1 MEKTIN
7 ETHPELVKQQLRHLL
22 DQGEFKR
29 SPVLSRF
36 LEFVVLTKLS
46 GREDEIK
53 EYTIGIK
60 ALGRPVDFNPQ
71 LDSIV
76 RIHASRLRNVLS
88 SYYYKAGQQS
98 PIIIDIPKGTYVP
111 VFEKNG
117 EQNTNGHN
125 GYKKNGTE
133 PSVNGKETQLN
144 GHVIPLAPKILSPKP
159 VLAVLPF
166 HDLSPEQSSANF
178 LVTLGEELCSE
189 LSKFDN
195 VSMISYYVTREL
207 DAGLNHLKDLKNIGI
222 DYIITGSTRLLGN
235 SVKFSVQLI
244 QVEGGNILWSESFL
258 SNHNK
263 DEAFNESQDESIRQI
278 ANAIV
283 DDSKIF
289 SASKN
294 GQSFTDENPVRN
306 AINHYFDYAYDY
318 NSQKFEATL
327 NFAKRA
333 YEIANDNAL
342 VVSILSK
349 LYLDQYACALEQD
362 KELLEKGLQLAH
374 KSVGLAPRSHY
385 AQKALAWGLILA
397 RDNQQVEEAI
407 SRCISV
413 NPYAGSSLGTLGLG
427 LIMRGQYKNGYSML
441 LQALK
446 FQQNVSACAKLGFS
460 LYYYHERNF
469 SECKKWVSVLAP
481 FDVPFSRLLATA
493 LDGNLN
499 EGSIQ
504 KNEVTPS
511 IKENSQD
518 ILERIVQDPKLRDE
532 IAEGWKLAG
541 LQ

>member
-1 MEKTIN
+1 MEKAAI

-36 LEFVVLTKLS
+36 LEFVVLTKLA
-46 GREDEIK
+46 GREEEIK

-88 SYYYKAGQQS
+88 SYYYKAGQHS
-98 PIIIDIPKGTYVP
+98 PIIIDIPKGTYIP

-125 GYKKNGTE
+125 GHKKNGTV
-133 PSVNGKETQLN
+133 PSVNGKESQLN
-144 GHVIPLAPKILSPKP
+144 GHAIALTPKIFSPKP

-166 HDLSPEQSSANF
+166 HDLSSEQSSANF

-189 LSKFDN
+189 LAKFDN
-195 VSMISYYVTREL
+195 VSVISYYVTREL
-207 DAGLNHLKDLKNIGI
+207 DAALNHLKDLKNIGI
-222 DYIITGSTRLLGN
+222 DYIVTGSTRLLGG

-244 QVEGGNILWSESFL
+244 QVEGGNVLWSESFL
-258 SNHNK
+258 SNHSK
-263 DEAFNESQDESIRQI
+263 DEVFNESQDESIRQI

-283 DDSKIF
+283 DGSKIF
-289 SASKN
+289 STSTH
-294 GQSFTDENPVRN
+294 GQSFADENPVRN
-306 AINHYFDYAYDY
+306 AINHYFDYSYDY
-318 NSQKFEATL
+318 NSQKFETTL
-327 NFAKRA
+327 NATEQA

-349 LYLDQYACALEQD
+349 LYLDQYACAIEQD
-362 KELLEKGLQLAH
+362 KDLLEKGLQLAH
-374 KSVGLAPRSHY
+374 KSVALAPRSQY

-397 RDNQQVEEAI
+397 GDDQQAEEAI

-427 LIMRGQYKNGYSML
+427 LIMRGEYKNGYSML

-446 FQQNVSACAKLGFS
+446 FQHNVSACAKLGFC
-460 LYYYHERNF
+460 LYYYHEKNF
-469 SECKKWVSVLAP
+469 SECKKWVSVLSP
-481 FDVPFSRLLATA
+481 FDIPFSRLLDIA
-493 LDGNLN
+493 LEGNVK
-499 EGSIQ
+499 EGSILR
-504 KNEVTPS
+504 NDVLPN
-511 IKENSQD
+511 IKENRQD
-518 ILERIVQDPKLRDE
+518 IIQRIVHDPKLRDE
-532 IAEGWKLAG
+532 IAEGWQLAG